1 MEKNVIGQALKTE
14 PTLDMKNKL
23 SALTYKIVAFEEI
36 QQVDTNESIDWAF
49 EMMQLGYESPTLFML
64 ASFNKP
70 TNYFE
75 VINYVKDT
83 VRELGLEMKS
93 GDDAILSYA
102 SYYIQKIA
110 EGENVRDNLTK
121 VYDVYQSGDY
131 EDFLFDFYMLH
142 WAWDDLDYF
151 GNQYSYHWPA
161 AKKNNIEKITI
172 EEAVKWVAEYQNRYL
187 QTISPID

>member
-1 MEKNVIGQALKTE
+1 M
-14 PTLDMKNKL
+14 TLRRCLSTWHDYTLEMSKPI

-75 VINYVKDT
+75 VIKYVKDT
-83 VRELGLEMKS
+83 ILELGLEMKS

-102 SYYIQKIA
+102 SYYIHKISNA
-110 EGENVRDNLTK
+110 ESVRDNLTELH
-121 VYDVYQSGDY
+121 QFCQAGDHG
-131 EDFLFDFYMLH
+131 DLLFDFSMLY
-142 WAWDDLDYF
+142 WAWDDLDF
-151 GNQYSYHWPA
+151 DGNQYSYHWPA

-187 QTISPID
+187 QAISPID